1 MHKNIKNI
9 YNKKYIPPY
18 PYPNFLRIAVPYQ
31 YPYPC
36 FIALGAFPF
45 IILVDLQSPPPTSF
59 GNANFG
65 PLAMPEVM
73 DIVLNDLKE
82 LDQDDEAPSYV
93 PAFQL
98 ESH

>member
-1 MHKNIKNI
+1 MLPLPTTLYHPTNASTHSKHSKTFIVVI
-9 YNKKYIPPY
+9 LISLGLLLVL
-18 PYPNFLRIAVPYQ
+18 FLLLCLWIFKV
-31 YPYPC
+31 
-36 FIALGAFPF
+36 LH
-45 IILVDLQSPPPTSF
+45 PPTTA
-59 GNANFG
+59 NANFG

-82 LDQDDEAPSYV
+82 LDQDDEEPSYV